1 LAMTRSDYFW
11 LAKVLAVMTYKF
23 VGIGAQ
29 EDMYIY
35 FVERLVHKYS
45 NFDPKLF
52 RAEYEKQYEML
63 GPRVTG

>member
-1 LAMTRSDYFW
+1 
-11 LAKVLAVMTYKF
+11 MTYKF
-23 VGIGAQ
+23 VGLGAQ